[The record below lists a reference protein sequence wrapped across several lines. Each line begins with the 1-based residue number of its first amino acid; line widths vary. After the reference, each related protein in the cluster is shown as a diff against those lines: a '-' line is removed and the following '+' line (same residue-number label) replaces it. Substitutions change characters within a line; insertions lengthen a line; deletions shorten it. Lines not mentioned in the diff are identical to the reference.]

1 MTWKRI
7 SPASQLR
14 TKRPLRALAFIAAA
28 AALVA
33 GLTVAA
39 IGGAAAPAAAASPSC
54 TAATTVQTKDGP
66 VCGVTADNITSYLDI
81 PYAAPPVGDLRWKS
95 PQPHAPWTTVL
106 QATTAAPE
114 CPSPGFPP
122 GSPPAA
128 GTSENCLYLKVEVP
142 AGAKPGEKLPV
153 MYEIHGCLCLGTDE
167 TNDGDSLTNSG
178 KVTYVFA
185 NYRLGILGVLAV
197 KAVGPHY
204 AVYGLQD
211 Q

>member
-7 SPASQLR
+7 SPASPPGN
-14 TKRPLRALAFIAAA
+14 KRPLRAVAFIAAA

-39 IGGAAAPAAAASPSC
+39 VGGASATAHAASPSC
-54 TAATTVQTKDGP
+54 SAATTVQTKDGP
-66 VCGVTADNITSYLDI
+66 VCGLTADNITSYLDI
-81 PYAAPPVGDLRWKS
+81 PYAAPPVGDLRWKP

-128 GTSENCLYLKVEVP
+128 GTSVPTVHTVELIDWASGGPCPSALQERRGQAAELPSVA
-142 AGAKPGEKLPV
+142 AG
-153 MYEIHGCLCLGTDE
+153 
-167 TNDGDSLTNSG
+167 
-178 KVTYVFA
+178 
-185 NYRLGILGVLAV
+185 
-197 KAVGPHY
+197 
-204 AVYGLQD
+204 
-211 Q
+211 